1 MILIMYN
8 NMKKFILEESDYSEE
23 ETLEHCLTVL
33 QTMLEMDDF
42 ERAYNY
48 LYDYLR
54 LAIKQEKE
62 KEYKKL
68 IKDIRRIN

>member
-1 MILIMYN
+1 
-8 NMKKFILEESDYSEE
+8 MKKFILEESDYTEE

-48 LYDYLR
+48 LYNYLM
-54 LAIKQEKE
+54 LAIKQEQE

-68 IKDIRRIN
+68 IKNIRRIN

>member
-1 MILIMYN
+1 
-8 NMKKFILEESDYSEE
+8 MKKFILEESDYNEE

-48 LYDYLR
+48 LYNYLMI
-54 LAIKQEKE
+54 AIKQEIDHKKKE
-62 KEYKKL
+62 IVKLEAELREIEKRIKK
-68 IKDIRRIN
+68 

>member
-1 MILIMYN
+1 MKMILIMYN

-62 KEYKKL
+62 KEIKKVL
-68 IKDIRRIN
+68 EKINK

>member
-1 MILIMYN
+1 
-8 NMKKFILEESDYSEE
+8 MKKFILEESDYSEE

-62 KEYKKL
+62 KEIKKVL
-68 IKDIRRIN
+68 EKINKKTI